1 MSSTNPSLHQNAVP
15 SLREL
20 LPGMIGYPLGF
31 VLGFGGFIIGTNRY
45 FLAPHISRGVWWI
58 GLIVCVVFG
67 GFILRSFKTWR
78 LANELD
84 DKGLITRG
92 IITKLW
98 TEDNQAHVIYSFDPK
113 MKDGENQ
120 QLSVKQS
127 VSSSLYKELQ
137 IGAKVR
143 VRFLP
148 NKPIEPTI
156 SRMETPRWKYEC
168 Y

>member
-1 MSSTNPSLHQNAVP
+1 MSSTNSSLHQNAVP

-20 LPGMIGYPLGF
+20 LPKMIGYPLGF
-31 VLGFGGFIIGTNRY
+31 VLTCGVFIIGTNRS

-67 GFILRSFKTWR
+67 GLIVRSFKTWR
-78 LANELD
+78 LANELSE
-84 DKGLITRG
+84 KGLITRG

-98 TEDNQAHVIYSFDPK
+98 AEDNRAHYIIYSVDPE
-113 MKDGENQ
+113 MRDGENQ

-137 IGAKVR
+137 IGANVR

-148 NKPIEPTI
+148 TEPIESTV
-156 SRMETPRWKYEC
+156 SRMETPRWKYE